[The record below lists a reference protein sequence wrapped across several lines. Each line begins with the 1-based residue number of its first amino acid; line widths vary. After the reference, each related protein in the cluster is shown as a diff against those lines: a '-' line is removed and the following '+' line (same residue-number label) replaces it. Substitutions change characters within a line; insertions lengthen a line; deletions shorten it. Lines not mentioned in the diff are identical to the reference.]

1 MIIYYTVFEIWQ
13 VTDVIVV
20 FHFGQFFSFYPLTA
34 QKINI
39 SKKWKKHLEVHHF
52 THAYQKLWLYD
63 VGFLRY
69 VCDRQTEG
77 WKKWHIEVG
86 APPKNF
92 ITWKYQVMTYYKNL
106 ITSTLLEIGPKIFS
120 VRGYRNKNFL
130 PFPLTFLRTSKNS
143 FPGIW

>member
-1 MIIYYTVFEIWQ
+1 M
-13 VTDVIVV
+13 
-20 FHFGQFFSFYPLTA
+20 
-34 QKINI
+34 
-39 SKKWKKHLEVHHF
+39 
-52 THAYQKLWLYD
+52 
-63 VGFLRY
+63 

-106 ITSTLLEIGPKIFS
+106 ITSTSLEIGPKIFS

-130 PFPLTFLRTSKNS
+130 PFPLTFWEQAKTLFLEFDSLYPILNEEQGGNWASHTKIYHGNSCSNQNFETVLTSELHRLADNANENHNYITCL
-143 FPGIW
+143 FIP